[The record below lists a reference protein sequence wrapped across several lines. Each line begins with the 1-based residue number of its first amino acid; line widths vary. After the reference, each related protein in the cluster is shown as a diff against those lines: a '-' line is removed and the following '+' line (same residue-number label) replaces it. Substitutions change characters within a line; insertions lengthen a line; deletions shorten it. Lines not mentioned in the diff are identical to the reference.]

1 MAFIVQ
7 ALYENAEVRS
17 GNSSMPF
24 DWDDLRHFLAV
35 AQTGQLSAAARRL
48 RSNHVTVSRRI
59 DRLEQ
64 ALAMRLFERSSRGYT
79 LTILGERLVAH
90 AERMER
96 EVEGFGETLLEA
108 GGWARGVARL
118 STPEG
123 FGNFFL
129 AERLPA
135 FARTHPGLLVEFVTI
150 QQIVSLSRR
159 EADLLVTLNAPGA
172 GPYRSERIANY
183 RLFLY
188 ASRDYLARH
197 RPIDARAD
205 VNQHPLIGYVEDMIF
220 TPGLDYLSEFLPGM
234 RASYQSSSI
243 HAQLQAVLAGF
254 GIGILPFF
262 IASRHADLVPILP
275 RELHLERDY
284 WMSFHE
290 DLAAAPRIRVLA
302 DFIRR
307 RASEFGPVFRAE
319 PLLGA

>member
-1 MAFIVQ
+1 
-7 ALYENAEVRS
+7 
-17 GNSSMPF
+17 
-24 DWDDLRHFLAV
+24 
-35 AQTGQLSAAARRL
+35 
-48 RSNHVTVSRRI
+48 
-59 DRLEQ
+59 
-64 ALAMRLFERSSRGYT
+64 MRLFERSSRGYT
-79 LTILGERLVAH
+79 LTFLGERLVAH

-96 EVEGFGETLLEA
+96 EVENFGETILEA

-129 AERLPA
+129 AERLPG
-135 FARTHPGLLVEFVTI
+135 FARAHPGLLVEFVTI

-159 EADLLVTLNAPGA
+159 EADLSVTLSAPSA
-172 GPYRSERIANY
+172 GPYRSERIAVY

-188 ASRDYLARH
+188 ASRDYLARNG
-197 RPIDARAD
+197 PIETRTD
-205 VNQHPLIGYVEDMIF
+205 VDRHPLIGYVEDMIF
-220 TPGLDYLSEFLPGM
+220 TPGLDYLAEILPGM
-234 RASYQSSSI
+234 RAGYQSSSI
-243 HAQLQAVLAGF
+243 QAQLQATLAGF

-275 RELHLERDY
+275 RALHLERDY

-307 RASEFGPVFRAE
+307 QAGEFGPIFRGE
-319 PLLGA
+319 TLLGV

>member
-1 MAFIVQ
+1 M
-7 ALYENAEVRS
+7 R
-17 GNSSMPF
+17 F

-35 AQTGQLSAAARRL
+35 ARTRQLSAAARRL

-64 ALAMRLFERSSRGYT
+64 ALSMRLFERSSRGYT

-96 EVEGFGETLLEA
+96 EVESFGETILGA
-108 GGWARGVARL
+108 GEWARGVARL

-129 AERLPA
+129 AERLPS
-135 FARTHPGLLVEFVTI
+135 FARAHPGLLVEFVTI

-159 EADLLVTLNAPGA
+159 EADLSVTLNAPSA
-172 GPYRSERIANY
+172 GPYTSERIASY

-188 ASRDYLARH
+188 TSRDYLARH
-197 RPIDARAD
+197 GPIAAPEEVRL
-205 VNQHPLIGYVEDMIF
+205 HPLIGYVEDMLF
-220 TPGLDYLSEFLPGM
+220 TPGLDYLSEILPGM
-234 RASYQSSSI
+234 RAGYQSSSI
-243 HAQLQAVLAGF
+243 QAQLQATLSGF

-262 IASRHADLVPILP
+262 IASRHGDLVPILP
-275 RELHLERDY
+275 RELHLDRDY

-307 RASEFGPVFRAE
+307 QATEFAPRFLGE

>member
-1 MAFIVQ
+1 M
-7 ALYENAEVRS
+7 R
-17 GNSSMPF
+17 F
-24 DWDDLRHFLAV
+24 DWDDLRFFLAV
-35 AQTGQLSAAARRL
+35 ARTSQLSAAARRL

-64 ALAMRLFERSSRGYT
+64 ALSMRLFERSLRGYT
-79 LTILGERLVAH
+79 PTILGERLVAH

-96 EVEGFGETLLEA
+96 ELESFGETILGA
-108 GGWARGVARL
+108 GEWARGVARL

-129 AERLPA
+129 AERLPS
-135 FARTHPGLLVEFVTI
+135 FARAHPGLLVEFVTI

-159 EADLLVTLNAPGA
+159 EADLSVALHGPSA
-172 GPYRSERIANY
+172 GPYASERIAGY

-197 RPIDARAD
+197 GPIEARAE
-205 VNQHPLIGYVEDMIF
+205 VNLHPLIGYVEDMIF
-220 TPGLDYLSEFLPGM
+220 TPGLDYLSEILPGM
-234 RASYQSSSI
+234 RAGYQSSSI
-243 HAQLQAVLAGF
+243 QAQLQATLAGF

-275 RELHLERDY
+275 REVHLERDY
-284 WMSFHE
+284 WMSVHE
-290 DLAAAPRIRVLA
+290 DLAAAPRIRILA

-307 RASEFGPVFRAE
+307 EATEFGPQFRGEA
-319 PLLGA
+319 LLGV